1 MPTEVTQ
8 HIMTPWHRRIRRL
21 AAPVAVL
28 VGLGWA
34 VPSSAWATTTT
45 TSATIKGDAVAVGT
59 SAGTSTTDPSST
71 TTASTTSVASPD
83 SSVVPRPGAIPLV
96 STQLNGAG
104 SSFAAP
110 AIENFTHSVGV
121 APYNLNVNYSSTSS
135 GDGRYEFASQT
146 TNFAVSDIAYGLGST
161 DTTPP
166 SFPFIYVPITAGG
179 IAFMYNIPGLTKTLQ
194 LSSYSAC
201 ALLTGGITNWND
213 PAIAKDNPGVSL
225 PNLTVRPVTESD
237 SAGTNYVLEEWCLD
251 EQPALWTAFANHEN
265 GQVGGP
271 GDGVQISAKAPNS
284 NWPGLPGG
292 LDQQSTSGVA
302 GNVATNPRAI
312 GAVQL
317 KYTTD
322 LGFGSSTPDH
332 GVASV
337 LNASGDYTQPTPADV
352 ASALAYATQLDNGT
366 HQLNFGGVG
375 PHVYNP
381 STYSYLLSKTTG
393 WDPSEGAVLSGFVN
407 YALTLGQEASPSFG
421 YASLG
426 LSLEQS
432 ESRRSS
438 LTCPVLWPS
447 PRLNRRV
454 TRAATSPR
462 PRWPRARPLQRAAS
476 YWPRPP
482 RPERTVGTQRDWVPP
497 MVSAQRPAVQREQ
510 GRPVQVE
517 PVLADPASTQQFP
530 CRVGVA
536 WRSPAG
542 IRSLSSSW
550 DHPCDQC
557 MGGSPSSATSTAN
570 QERAVNRGIRRVI
583 SDRSAH
589 VDRGRSDFRVTGTV
603 EDERWCRH

>member
-45 TSATIKGDAVAVGT
+45 TSATIEGDAVAVGT

-302 GNVATNPRAI
+302 GNVATNPGAI

-317 KYTTD
+317 KYATD

-426 LSLEQS
+426 LSLEQYGIK
-432 ESRRSS
+432 
-438 LTCPVLWPS
+438 
-447 PRLNRRV
+447 
-454 TRAATSPR
+454 A
-462 PRWPRARPLQRAAS
+462 
-476 YWPRPP
+476 
-482 RPERTVGTQRDWVPP
+482 
-497 MVSAQRPAVQREQ
+497 
-510 GRPVQVE
+510 
-517 PVLADPASTQQFP
+517 VLADVPGAVAVTAAEQKGYACGDLTPSEVAAGQTTPTCGVVLATAPPPGANGGHATGLGTANGVSSAASGSAGAGSAGAGGTGAGGSGVDPA
-530 CRVGVA
+530 V
-536 WRSPAG
+536 
-542 IRSLSSSW
+542 SLS
-550 DHPCDQC
+550 
-557 MGGSPSSATSTAN
+557 GGGGLAFTGGNPLPLVVIGSAL
-570 QERAVNRGIRRVI
+570 VI
-583 SDRSAH
+583 SAWAVRRRLLRRRRTGSAQ
-589 VDRGRSDFRVTGTV
+589 
-603 EDERWCRH
+603 